1 MFSFPDEMTYLK
13 DEPSA
18 RSVLHPLE
26 EIIGAGTADQDF
38 ETALRLGIDAQSAA
52 LQFYYALDC

>member
-1 MFSFPDEMTYLK
+1 MKGVFSEMNRRL
-13 DEPSA
+13 SA

-26 EIIGAGTADQDF
+26 EIIGAGTADKDF